1 MTDTTYTKQLQPSNS
16 PPPEDEGGSSFN
28 IKRIVIIASAVLIG
42 LVLVIFILGLLLSR
56 GDVDSLG
63 PIIQVARDLVIIFLA
78 LEGIMIILALAVLI
92 FQVARLINLLQTEV
106 KPALTDTRQ
115 TLQSAKGTVE
125 FVGDTVSGPIIKAS
139 SFVAGV
145 GSLMGNVGGIRKAIK
160 RSSEEAAEDAKEVA
174 NG

>member
-1 MTDTTYTKQLQPSNS
+1 MTQTTYTRPLQPASAADQNAN
-16 PPPEDEGGSSFN
+16 GSGFN
-28 IKRIVIIASAVLIG
+28 LKRIVIIATAVLVG
-42 LVLVIFILGLLLSR
+42 LVLLIFILGLLLSR
-56 GDVDSLG
+56 GDVNTLG
-63 PIIQVARDLVIIFLA
+63 PVIQVARDLVIIFLA

-139 SFVAGV
+139 AFFAGV
-145 GSLMGNVGGIRKAIK
+145 GSLVGNVGGIRKAIK
-160 RSSEEAAEDAKEVA
+160 RTAEDVAEDVKDVA

>member
-1 MTDTTYTKQLQPSNS
+1 MTQTTYTKPLQPSPGS
-16 PPPEDEGGSSFN
+16 ATPESSGSGFN
-28 IKRIVIIASAVLIG
+28 IKRIVIIASAGLIG

-56 GDVDSLG
+56 GDVTTLG
-63 PIIQVARDLVIIFLA
+63 PVIQVARDLVIIFLA

-115 TLQSAKGTVE
+115 TLHSARGTVE

-139 SFVAGV
+139 AFFAGV
-145 GSLMGNVGGIRKAIK
+145 GSLVGNVGGIRKAIK
-160 RSSEEAAEDAKEVA
+160 RTADEASEDVKETTR
-174 NG
+174 G

>member
-1 MTDTTYTKQLQPSNS
+1 MTQTTYTKPLQPSPGS
-16 PPPEDEGGSSFN
+16 AAPEPEGSGFN

-42 LVLVIFILGLLLSR
+42 LVLLIFIIGLLLSR
-56 GDVDSLG
+56 GDVTTLG
-63 PIIQVARDLVIIFLA
+63 PVIQVARDLIIIFLA

-115 TLQSAKGTVE
+115 TLHNARGTVE

-139 SFVAGV
+139 AFFAGV
-145 GSLMGNVGGIRKAIK
+145 GSLVGNVGGIRKAIK
-160 RSSEEAAEDAKEVA
+160 RTAEDASENAKEITR
-174 NG
+174 G